1 MTAVLDSVA
10 TDVGSVATEATVVQ
24 TTETSEFT
32 LNVPTALLSDQTSL
46 DELKADV
53 ESAGCPDPAIA
64 TCTATVSTS
73 RRMLAWRW
81 LADATS
87 PGHGAA
93 RQLQSAAVGLTI
105 ERTVTGLVTTT
116 SLAMAVPDSLASY
129 AVASSQSVSVTAST
143 TVALTATVTVVQQP
157 AGAVSDAFPASTADL
172 SAAVGSAIAASLSLD
187 AAAVLTAIAT
197 VLPPFPPPPNLPPPP
212 LPPTLPP
219 SPSPPTAEVQ
229 AAAEQAAETEAA
241 AAATANAA
249 NELASVLSTV
259 TELNPAAAQQVVSAL
274 SGLFDAQASSQGSPS
289 SGQAAASI
297 AAAVDQMA
305 TAAAASMQ
313 LGPNGTAPAPVV
325 LNSANIN
332 MTITLRPAASAAEE
346 PVTCESP
353 SGEPISVNMPA
364 DVFVGVGIDLSQ
376 PVAAV
381 LSTSAVNLHAAPTAT
396 GSSSSG
402 RRLDESSSSVASNTS
417 TSATVSFSLRSGNTP
432 LKINGAQSP
441 INISLPYIAQPGNAT
456 TVECRFWNTTD
467 GIWSTNGCTTTI
479 TSDGAVG
486 CSCTHLTEFIAF
498 EFPTSADDLLATALS
513 STSMNSLSLE
523 AVQCALD
530 PARSWR
536 TIPAVWGCIF
546 VLLFL
551 FVALLTNAIYH
562 DRIEIRTTL
571 AMNIEKRREE
581 AQRKEARRLKR
592 QSTFVARRSKRSG
605 ASCSLRTHRNNSKVA
620 PAVVEAESE
629 RSGACDTPPPSPPE
643 SPKQGSS
650 PTYDIVQCCMTTSVV
665 TTTATTELT
674 LAQPAPVSRSSSSW
688 VDSVSD
694 VVNVVESATGLDM
707 DGDGDVGVS
716 QSSSAAANA
725 AGLLMRPPNS
735 EAGSTR
741 ALNAWSKAKVATKV
755 EAKAAVFASKWHKDV
770 DRVWKRLGLECIRN
784 HTLCAGITTR
794 GSPGY
799 TRAQTVMILINGFAF
814 ELIMLCLFYP
824 APQPPPE
831 EGEEAGAAMTINIV
845 GILIGSTFC
854 ALIVIPTMLVFA
866 WVYEPMIFLRM
877 GRWMLRVIFCWP
889 AWLYQCCTGRSAKLS
904 DAEVVDS
911 TVEHAVHSRSRT
923 DVGEA
928 ATPRNVSPPPSLP
941 ERAAIEA
948 PAAPPAEERTFSYES
963 LDQMMLKASL
973 TYSWDASDWPQVRLI
988 LFGWIANHFLFAL
1001 MLCSFLLYGCE
1012 LFEPREEPFEQ
1023 ESRLRR
1029 LARSGGGGGGGGGT
1043 TGNANVGAGGR
1054 VEGGAGAGA
1063 SVAGNTD
1070 ELILSWAMSA
1080 AQRFILHEPTLILA
1094 GKGLPILFASAFC
1107 ANCCGETIVNSL
1119 SLMFKIVLASIK
1131 EIKG

>member
-562 DRIEIRTTL
+562 DRIEIRMTL

-592 QSTFVARRSKRSG
+592 QSTFVARQIRSGKNLLSRQNTGTVSDRPQMKRSG
-605 ASCSLRTHRNNSKVA
+605 TSRFLPARSNTVKVLPHAEGAHSRDSTSPCGNEAHTSAHA
-620 PAVVEAESE
+620 PAKELVS
-629 RSGACDTPPPSPPE
+629 PPPSPPQLRQQGQQELDAAPALMLAAAAE
-643 SPKQGSS
+643 SLSS
-650 PTYDIVQCCMTTSVV
+650 KAI
-665 TTTATTELT
+665 TAAE
-674 LAQPAPVSRSSSSW
+674 
-688 VDSVSD
+688 
-694 VVNVVESATGLDM
+694 NVTGLDP
-707 DGDGDVGVS
+707 DKDGDVG
-716 QSSSAAANA
+716 APPNA
-725 AGLLMRPPNS
+725 AENAARLLMRTRNS
-735 EAGSTR
+735 EAGSAR
-741 ALNAWSKAKVATKV
+741 AASAWAKAKAATKA
-755 EAKAAVFASKWHKDV
+755 EAKAAVFTRRWHKDV
-770 DRVWKRLGLECIRN
+770 DRVWKRLCLECIRN

-799 TRAQTVMILINGFAF
+799 TRAQTVMILTNGFAF

-824 APQPPPE
+824 APEPPPE
-831 EGEEAGAAMTINIV
+831 EGEEAGAAITINIV
-845 GILIGSTFC
+845 GILTGSTF
-854 ALIVIPTMLVFA
+854 
-866 WVYEPMIFLRM
+866 
-877 GRWMLRVIFCWP
+877 
-889 AWLYQCCTGRSAKLS
+889 
-904 DAEVVDS
+904 
-911 TVEHAVHSRSRT
+911 
-923 DVGEA
+923 
-928 ATPRNVSPPPSLP
+928 
-941 ERAAIEA
+941 
-948 PAAPPAEERTFSYES
+948 
-963 LDQMMLKASL
+963 
-973 TYSWDASDWPQVRLI
+973 
-988 LFGWIANHFLFAL
+988 
-1001 MLCSFLLYGCE
+1001 
-1012 LFEPREEPFEQ
+1012 
-1023 ESRLRR
+1023 
-1029 LARSGGGGGGGGGT
+1029 
-1043 TGNANVGAGGR
+1043 
-1054 VEGGAGAGA
+1054 
-1063 SVAGNTD
+1063 
-1070 ELILSWAMSA
+1070 
-1080 AQRFILHEPTLILA
+1080 
-1094 GKGLPILFASAFC
+1094 
-1107 ANCCGETIVNSL
+1107 
-1119 SLMFKIVLASIK
+1119 
-1131 EIKG
+1131 